1 MINILIHGMGQNESS
16 WDKVKTILNED
27 NIDVKTPNVFEIAKN
42 YQLNYDNLYRAFA
55 DYCNG
60 FKEKLNLV
68 GLSLGGILAIDY
80 AVEYPQKVNSIILSG
95 TPYELPKKLLR
106 FQNFVFKF
114 IPKKNFENIGISK
127 KNFIELSNSLA
138 ELNIK
143 FKVSKIQCNTL
154 IICGEKDKANIKSAY
169 YLSKNIKGSKLEII
183 KNTGHI
189 VNEENPKELAL
200 LINNFWKYV
209 C

>member
-27 NIDVKTPNVFEIAKN
+27 NIDVQTPNVFEIAKN

-60 FKEKLNLV
+60 FKEKINLV
-68 GLSLGGILAIDY
+68 GLSLGGILAIEY

-95 TPYELPKKLLR
+95 TPYELPKKLLK

-114 IPKKNFENIGISK
+114 MPKKNFENIGISK
-127 KNFIELSNSLA
+127 NNFIELSNSLS

-143 FKVSKIQCNTL
+143 SKVSKIQCNTL
-154 IICGEKDKANIKSAY
+154 IICGEKDNTNMKSAKQ
-169 YLSKNIKGSKLEII
+169 LNNVI
-183 KNTGHI
+183 KNSKFKVIENAGHE
-189 VNEENPKELAL
+189 VNRDNPKELANV
-200 LINNFWKYV
+200 IYDFWNIG
-209 C
+209 

>member
-1 MINILIHGMGQNESS
+1 MINILIHGMGQNGSS

-114 IPKKNFENIGISK
+114 KPKKNFENIGISK

-154 IICGEKDKANIKSAY
+154 IICGERDNANIESVKQLHS
-169 YLSKNIKGSKLEII
+169 NIKNSKIKII
-183 KNTGHI
+183 KGAGHEINIDTPEEFANTI
-189 VNEENPKELAL
+189 KEFYY
-200 LINNFWKYV
+200 NK
-209 C
+209 

>member
-27 NIDVKTPNVFEIAKN
+27 SIDVKTPNLFDIAKN
-42 YQLNYDNLYRAFA
+42 YQLNYENLYRVFA

-80 AVEYPQKVNSIILSG
+80 AVEYPKKVNSIVLSG
-95 TPYELPKKLLR
+95 TPYELPKRLLK
-106 FQNFVFKF
+106 FQNFVFKL

-127 KNFIELSNSLA
+127 NNFIELSNSLI
-138 ELNIK
+138 ELDVK
-143 FKVSKIQCNTL
+143 SKVSKIQCNTL
-154 IICGEKDKANIKSAY
+154 VVCGEKDNVNMESARQLNSNIKY
-169 YLSKNIKGSKLEII
+169 SKIKII
-183 KNTGHI
+183 KDAGHEINIDKPEEFANTI
-189 VNEENPKELAL
+189 KEFYY
-200 LINNFWKYV
+200 NK
-209 C
+209 

>member
-106 FQNFVFKF
+106 FQNFVFKL

-154 IICGEKDKANIKSAY
+154 IICGEKDTLNMESARQLNSNIKNSKIKVIQGAGHEINIDTPEEFANTIKEFY
-169 YLSKNIKGSKLEII
+169 YNK
-183 KNTGHI
+183 
-189 VNEENPKELAL
+189 
-200 LINNFWKYV
+200 
-209 C
+209 

>member
-1 MINILIHGMGQNESS
+1 MINILIHGMGQNGSS

-143 FKVSKIQCNTL
+143 FKISKIQCNTL
-154 IICGEKDKANIKSAY
+154 IICGERDNANIESVKQLHS
-169 YLSKNIKGSKLEII
+169 NIKNSKIKII
-183 KNTGHI
+183 KGAGHEINIDTPEEFANTI
-189 VNEENPKELAL
+189 KEFYY
-200 LINNFWKYV
+200 NK
-209 C
+209 